1 MSEERC
7 TYCCDPTLNEALF
20 NDRRWSKNNDGVFT
34 GLEVYIYTTELYMN
48 VVLDEQYIKP
58 LSKSESIPIN
68 FCPMCGRRL
77 KDEN

>member
-7 TYCCDPTLNEALF
+7 AYCCNPILNEALF
-20 NDRRWSKNNDGVFT
+20 NDRRWSKNNDGVLT
-34 GLEVYIYTTELYMN
+34 GLEFYVDNTELCVS
-48 VVLDEQYIKP
+48 VVLDEQYVKP
-58 LSKSESIPIN
+58 LSKYESIPIN